1 MYTNSEIV
9 ERIRKLARERKTS
22 LTKIETELNFGNGMI
37 GKWAKAPK
45 SPPYDKLLKI
55 AEYLEVSVESLV
67 EEERPTTLDNDE
79 AEPSGSFYDR
89 YAELCRSSGETPNSV
104 AKSLGIPSGS
114 ITAWKNG
121 SQPRNN
127 TLAKIAD
134 YFNVSTDYLLRQE
147 KTSAPLS
154 DAEVRMEKI
163 KEIEALLN
171 KMDDETIIDVI
182 KYAEYLA
189 SREGKSD
196 EK

>member
-1 MYTNSEIV
+1 MPSRNFGKAYKKGLLKMSKLY
-9 ERIRKLARERKTS
+9 ERIDHLCSERHINITTMCKESGASRGS
-22 LTKIETELNFGNGMI
+22 LT
-37 GKWAKAPK
+37 
-45 SPPYDKLLKI
+45 DLKVGRKQS
-55 AEYLEVSVESLV
+55 LSVE
-67 EEERPTTLDNDE
+67 TL
-79 AEPSGSFYDR
+79 R
-89 YAELCRSSGETPNSV
+89 
-104 AKSLGIPSGS
+104 
-114 ITAWKNG
+114 
-121 SQPRNN
+121 
-127 TLAKIAD
+127 KIAD
-134 YFNVSTDYLLRQE
+134 YFNVSTDYLLGKE

>member
-1 MYTNSEIV
+1 MYANSEIV

-55 AEYLEVSVESLV
+55 ADHLNISVETLV
-67 EEERPTTLDNDE
+67 
-79 AEPSGSFYDR
+79 
-89 YAELCRSSGETPNSV
+89 GE
-104 AKSLGIPSGS
+104 
-114 ITAWKNG
+114 
-121 SQPRNN
+121 
-127 TLAKIAD
+127 
-134 YFNVSTDYLLRQE
+134 E